1 MTSRRRFGTCVIA
14 PKTSSERIVILLVHT
29 RSILFRGLVCPDSAY
44 CTRNAIIERHIESPN
59 LIELQGLLGRGISSC
74 LTVIRTVCRQF
85 GNGSK
90 FGASTK
96 KSDGNPGRPRLLR
109 NSMLGTSS
117 SLVHSQVPTTQ
128 ELVLAP
134 SCTVRIFGFT
144 SRWIGFVNTGRPIG
158 SNPIGWTKASGQ
170 LLIKYR

>member
-1 MTSRRRFGTCVIA
+1 MRLFGLCRIRVALEASLTSRRRFGTCVIA

-109 NSMLGTSS
+109 HSMLGTSS
-117 SLVHSQVPTTQ
+117 SLVHFQVADDPGVGVGALMHCPDSRFYVQVDWICKHWPTY
-128 ELVLAP
+128 
-134 SCTVRIFGFT
+134 
-144 SRWIGFVNTGRPIG
+144 W
-158 SNPIGWTKASGQ
+158 
-170 LLIKYR
+170 